1 MPRLPRRS
9 ILEER
14 HALAL
19 EDPVADADTNPLTAL
34 SDALADAVEIAGRSI
49 VTVAARRRLP
59 ATGIAWEAAGV
70 VVTADHVLERE
81 DDITVVLPGGGEVK
95 ATIAGRD
102 PGSDLAV
109 LRLADTTL
117 VPIERGPAVRP
128 GHLVLALGRA
138 GEGLPMASFGVVSA
152 VGGQWRT
159 FTGGTVAGFVRSD
172 TTFYPGFSGGPLVD
186 GRGRAAGINSSRLGR
201 GGGLT
206 IPIAAAETIVESLLR
221 QGRLKRGY
229 LGIGSQP
236 TALPASLVAKAN
248 GQETGLLIV
257 GVEPGSP
264 ADAAGLLVGDILLRL
279 GDISATATEML
290 QSALGPESVGQPL
303 AIAVLRGGE
312 PTIVTV
318 TVGERE

>member
-1 MPRLPRRS
+1 LLRLVRRGQ
-9 ILEER
+9 L
-14 HALAL
+14 
-19 EDPVADADTNPLTAL
+19 
-34 SDALADAVEIAGRSI
+34 
-49 VTVAARRRLP
+49 AAR
-59 ATGIAWEAAGV
+59 
-70 VVTADHVLERE
+70 
-81 DDITVVLPGGGEVK
+81 
-95 ATIAGRD
+95 
-102 PGSDLAV
+102 
-109 LRLADTTL
+109 
-117 VPIERGPAVRP
+117 
-128 GHLVLALGRA
+128 
-138 GEGLPMASFGVVSA
+138 
-152 VGGQWRT
+152 RT
-159 FTGGTVAGFVRSD
+159 FTGGTVAASSAATLPSTRLSR
-172 TTFYPGFSGGPLVD
+172 PLVD
-186 GRGRAAGINSSRLGR
+186 VRPAAGINSSRLGR

-236 TALPASLVAKAN
+236 TALPATLVAKAN
-248 GQETGLLIV
+248 GQETGLLVV

-290 QSALGPESVGQPL
+290 QAALGSESVGQPL